1 MSKYIVTVTA
11 TVSVNVSVNDS
22 AHVPRLMPMS
32 MIFRDLDDD
41 TPNN

>member
-1 MSKYIVTVTA
+1 MSKYKVTVTA
-11 TVSVNVSVNDS
+11 TVSVNDS
-22 AHVPRLMPMS
+22 AHVPRLMSMS